1 VALSLTTTTCDP
13 AARHIDTATRT
24 MKALRRADQ
33 DTHMMSRHL
42 LGTAIV
48 PLETR
53 AVVVIHETKAVEAT
67 HETAS
72 ADTGLAGTTM
82 QKRNRTLRP

>member
-1 VALSLTTTTCDP
+1 MTAL
-13 AARHIDTATRT
+13 H
-24 MKALRRADQ
+24 RADQ
-33 DTHMMSRHL
+33 DTHMMSRRL
-42 LGTAIV
+42 QGTAIV

-53 AVVVIHETKAVEAT
+53 AVVVIHETKAAVET

>member
-1 VALSLTTTTCDP
+1 
-13 AARHIDTATRT
+13 
-24 MKALRRADQ
+24 
-33 DTHMMSRHL
+33 MMSRRL

-53 AVVVIHETKAVEAT
+53 VVVVTHETKAAET